1 MYSPY
6 NAFKDLKWVLISCPD
21 SHCIGAAKLSCRR
34 KTNQFYFNYNKY
46 FWSLELGEANTQKII
61 SLHWYEKNSIFQ
73 FPLRWLFFQVKTL
86 YSEENWEW
94 EMRSKEKFRAYVC
107 GLTVGEWHSRLS
119 ITKGWAR
126 PMGWGTISFHI
137 DSLWRWETIK
147 MCPNSAFLSACSQ
160 K

>member
-61 SLHWYEKNSIFQ
+61 SLHWYGKNSIFQ
-73 FPLRWLFFQVKTL
+73 FPIRWLFFRSRHCTL
-86 YSEENWEW
+86 RKIGNEKWDRKRNSEPMCVASQWANATPDSASPKGGQGPWDEALLA
-94 EMRSKEKFRAYVC
+94 ST
-107 GLTVGEWHSRLS
+107 LT
-119 ITKGWAR
+119 
-126 PMGWGTISFHI
+126 
-137 DSLWRWETIK
+137 LWWWETIK